1 MRKIL
6 WRAAVILGL
15 SVLFHTPQTVRA
27 EVVSD
32 GDGVVIYLDAGHDS
46 THAGCRANKLKEE
59 VLNLKI
65 AKYCKEKLEEYEG
78 VTVYLCRS
86 GAACPHPGKDSIGD
100 NTARVYDAAEKNAT
114 LYVAIHNNYA
124 YKSSVNGATVY
135 YPNSSYNKAVSEEG
149 RLVAQEIENQLVA
162 LGLND
167 RGILVR
173 MSEDGSKYP
182 DNSRADYYNTIKTSK
197 MCGFPGIIIEHAYV
211 SGSYDASHYL
221 NSDAK
226 LKKLGVADAKG
237 IAAYYGLHKK
247 KTTRANLKKVAQVT
261 EDEIEVT
268 WSKMEGADYYLVL
281 RRELLSAD
289 DEDEDE
295 AEYSDWEIIKKT
307 KKSKYTDTDFEK
319 DTTYYYTVK
328 AHIEETD
335 SFAKKNPTG
344 FSVTTQ

>member
-1 MRKIL
+1 
-6 WRAAVILGL
+6 
-15 SVLFHTPQTVRA
+15 
-27 EVVSD
+27 
-32 GDGVVIYLDAGHDS
+32 
-46 THAGCRANKLKEE
+46 
-59 VLNLKI
+59 
-65 AKYCKEKLEEYEG
+65 
-78 VTVYLCRS
+78 
-86 GAACPHPGKDSIGD
+86 
-100 NTARVYDAAEKNAT
+100 
-114 LYVAIHNNYA
+114 
-124 YKSSVNGATVY
+124 VNGATVY

-197 MCGFPGIIIEHAYV
+197 MCGFPGIIIEHAYM
-211 SGSYDASHYL
+211 SSSYDASHYL

-247 KTTRANLKKVAQVT
+247 KTTRVNLKKVAQVS
-261 EDEIEVT
+261 EDEIKVT
-268 WSKMEGADYYLVL
+268 WSEMEGADYYLVL
-281 RRELLSAD
+281 RRELLSSNEAD
-289 DEDEDE
+289 ADE
-295 AEYSDWEIIKKT
+295 AEYSEWEIVKKT
-307 KKSKYTDTDFEK
+307 KKSKFTDTDFEK
-319 DTTYYYTVK
+319 GTTYYYTVK